1 MKLRYLT
8 TILPMLFTA
17 SSFADELPNLGDA
30 SQATISPRQEREL
43 GLQIMSEIR
52 ADPTYLDDPE
62 IAGYLTDL
70 GNRLILNSNEA
81 HPDQEFEFF
90 ALQDPT
96 INAFALPG
104 GFMGFNSGL
113 ILTAQAESELAGVM
127 AHEIAHVTQKHL
139 ARMISG
145 QKYSMLTSLVAAAL
159 AIWASRSNP
168 QAGQAILV
176 GSQAQR
182 IQSQLDFTRAHEK
195 EADRIGLSIL
205 ISAGLDPHGMSTF
218 FERLQRA
225 SRFRESAAPSY
236 LRTHPITHKRIADIE
251 SRIHDIPYRQ
261 IPDSLD
267 FQLVRAKLRA
277 SLESPRDAVEHFD
290 SVLQD
295 KRYSNEAVER
305 YGLINALLR
314 DRKYVRADKELAQL
328 YENLQA
334 EADEA
339 LENPHLD
346 AVPRIAHRTPLPAAM
361 IETLAA
367 RARLAMGQPAEALDI
382 YKDKTAPRL
391 APRQRA
397 LKYSYAGADGTLENH
412 SLGATIQITRKT
424 PQPSAMIETL
434 AARVKL
440 AMGEYAE
447 ALDIYKA
454 ALRMYP
460 QHRALIYDYADALLR
475 GNNADAALKFVNQQ
489 LQFTPNDIR
498 LYRLQ
503 AQSYGA
509 LGDMLMQHRAQ
520 AELYTRQGKIHA
532 AIEQLQIALRED
544 DGDFYQKSSAEARL
558 KELRAMADDDKKEN

>member
-1 MKLRYLT
+1 MKFRYLT
-8 TILPMLFTA
+8 AILPMLFTA
-17 SSFADELPNLGDA
+17 NGFAGELPNLGDV

-52 ADPTYLDDPE
+52 ADPAYLDDAE
-62 IAGYLTDL
+62 IAGYLTNL
-70 GNRLILNSNEA
+70 GNRLILSSDEA

-90 ALQDPT
+90 ALQDST

-159 AIWASRSNP
+159 AILASRSNP

-176 GSQAQR
+176 GSQAHR

-205 ISAGLDPHGMSTF
+205 MSAGLDPHGMSTF

-225 SRFRESAAPSY
+225 GRFRENGAPSY
-236 LRTHPITHKRIADIE
+236 LRTHPITYERIADIE

-277 SLESPRDAVEHFD
+277 SLESPREAVEHFD

-328 YENLQA
+328 YEDLQSD
-334 EADEA
+334 ADEA
-339 LENPHLD
+339 LEHPHLD
-346 AVPRIAHRTPLPAAM
+346 ATPRIAHRTPLPAAM

-382 YKDKTAPRL
+382 YKAAPRL
-391 APRQRA
+391 APRQRP
-397 LKYSYAGADGTLENH
+397 LKYKPADTDETVENH
-412 SLGATIQITRKT
+412 RLGATIQITRKT

-440 AMGEYAE
+440 AVGQYAE

-454 ALRMYP
+454 ALRIYP

-475 GNNADAALKFVNQQ
+475 GNNADAALKFVSQQ

-509 LGDMLMQHRAQ
+509 LGDMMMQHRAQ
-520 AELYTRQGKIHA
+520 AEVYTRQGKIHA
-532 AIEQLQIALRED
+532 AIEQLQIALRGD

-558 KELRAMADDDKKEN
+558 KELRVLAADEKKEN